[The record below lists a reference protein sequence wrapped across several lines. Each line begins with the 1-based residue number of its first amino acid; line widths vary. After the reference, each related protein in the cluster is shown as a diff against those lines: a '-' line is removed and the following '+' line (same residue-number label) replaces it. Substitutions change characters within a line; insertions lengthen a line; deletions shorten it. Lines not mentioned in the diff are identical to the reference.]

1 MADRGEKSPLDFRRG
16 LWTKTT
22 MPKVQTCRKS
32 IAAWRKGTPMNYGN
46 MMSYVLSA
54 VQVVIAVVYA
64 TQGQGWK
71 AANFLA
77 GALAI
82 FSVTRMH

>member
-1 MADRGEKSPLDFRRG
+1 MS
-16 LWTKTT
+16 
-22 MPKVQTCRKS
+22 KVQTCVTS
-32 IAAWRKGTPMNYGN
+32 IVAWQKGMLMNYGN

-54 VQVVIAVVYA
+54 IQIVIAAIYA
-64 TQGQGWK
+64 SQGQGWK

-82 FSVTRMH
+82 FSVTRM